1 MGIISS
7 IEEILIAFT
16 LLALL
21 MYRFTA
27 RKLNTPEAKHDFTLR
42 YLLWPAVALVVLDI
56 GETLTYNGTRL
67 FTENVPHYNFGTAL
81 DAALPII
88 PFFIVFYLLAYAV
101 LVFAPFYLAWVG
113 DRELVKRYI
122 LALSIL
128 FAISSVIYLVAPN
141 DVPHAWS
148 PDVYAQH
155 TGIFDRL
162 LEFMYN
168 SDAASNG
175 LPSLHN
181 AHIWLPFFLII
192 FTDRS
197 GRKAAHAL
205 PVAVLGVLISLATLF
220 CKEHYIVDV
229 VFSIS
234 LVAGIAWLST
244 QVLWRHEAT
253 GPELP
258 ADTRER
264 EPTPRQTR

>member
-1 MGIISS
+1 MRIISS
-7 IEEILIAFT
+7 IEEILIALT

-21 MYRFTA
+21 TYRFTS
-27 RKLNTPEAKHDFTLR
+27 RRLDTLEAKHAFTRR

-56 GETLTYNGTRL
+56 GETLTYNGTRI
-67 FTENVPHYNFGTAL
+67 FTENVPHHNFGTWL

-88 PFFIVFYLLAYAV
+88 PFFIIFYLMAYAV
-101 LVFAPFYLAWVG
+101 LCFAPFYLAWVG
-113 DRELVKRYI
+113 DRDLVKRYI
-122 LALSIL
+122 LALAIL
-128 FAISSVIYLVAPN
+128 FAISSIIYLVAPN
-141 DVPHAWS
+141 DVPHAWT

-155 TGIFDRL
+155 TGFFDRL
-162 LEFMYN
+162 LEFMYD

-197 GRKAAHAL
+197 GKKLAHAL

-220 CKEHYIVDV
+220 CKEHYLVDV

-234 LVAGIAWLST
+234 LVALIAWLST
-244 QVLWRHEAT
+244 QVLWRPTHDAESAT
-253 GPELP
+253 GLSG
-258 ADTRER
+258 
-264 EPTPRQTR
+264 